1 MVHKESTRQN
11 LSYEHVVL
19 DNIFNGS
26 GVMALYRFFKFQFQ
40 LAQIRTFD
48 IPLERS
54 ARADLENVYVQ
65 GSTPTVI
72 ELWSVKV
79 LRVWSLIMVRH
90 F

>member
-1 MVHKESTRQN
+1 M
-11 LSYEHVVL
+11 SYIPNERGGRTL
-19 DNIFNGS
+19 QFIRWIYRGTTNGS

-65 GSTPTVI
+65 GS
-72 ELWSVKV
+72 SFNRD
-79 LRVWSLIMVRH
+79 RVMER
-90 F
+90 